1 MLFILMAICNVAIFL
16 GLTFLYLFV
25 FPLLP
30 FVG

>member
-1 MLFILMAICNVAIFL
+1 LFLITAICNVMIAF
-16 GLTFLYLFV
+16 GLFFLYIFV